1 MELFIPQT
9 TRSTNQVSKPWFD
22 KKAKLAVERK
32 RCAFTQKQRGEISTS
47 TWKSIRNRCQSIID
61 QSKQNFEKSVSKKLA
76 SCPNGS
82 RSFWTLAKTIQRNF
96 TKSSF
101 PPLSVDDGSIVT
113 SPQDKADLFAK
124 IFAANSTIDP
134 THTTPPKIPATQQ
147 TMPNITFHHRI
158 IRKILR
164 NLDVKKASGPDGIPP
179 IVLKKCAPELTPI
192 LCRLFKLS
200 YSHGIFPDTWKFAH
214 VQPVPKKGKKTDP
227 SNYRPIALISVL
239 SKVMEKCV
247 NIQLLKFL
255 ESSELLSDHQYGFR
269 QSRSTGDILAYVTH
283 LWTTAITNHGE
294 VQAVALDIS
303 KAFDQVWHSSLT
315 NKLPSYGLPLAL
327 CRWLSSFLSNR
338 SIAVVADGA
347 VSQPFQINAGVPQG
361 SVLSPT
367 LFLLHI
373 NDLLTATSNPIH
385 SFADDTTLHT
395 AYSSLKPL
403 SATESKSKK
412 FQKTESLNKD
422 LAKIISWGSRNL
434 VKFNATKTQSC
445 TFSKKRS
452 SEESPI
458 QMSGQTV
465 SNKNSIHVLGVTISN
480 NITWDDHITSI
491 AKSAAQKL
499 GFLYRSKRYFS
510 PQQLLTLYK
519 SQVRPGL
526 EYCSHVWGSAPKSTL
541 KLLDSVQKRAVRLI
555 GDTKLT
561 DSLPSLAHRRAVGDL
576 ALFYRYFHGKCS
588 SEIKSIMPALA
599 SFNRP
604 TRHNQSWHPFA
615 VQLKTQ
621 RTTYSKASFVYRTSL
636 LWNSLP
642 AQIFPSNYNLQQ
654 FKARVNKLNL
664 ELLSQPPSHTVTSCT
679 RGTAVL

>member
-1 MELFIPQT
+1 M
-9 TRSTNQVSKPWFD
+9 
-22 KKAKLAVERK
+22 
-32 RCAFTQKQRGEISTS
+32 
-47 TWKSIRNRCQSIID
+47 
-61 QSKQNFEKSVSKKLA
+61 
-76 SCPNGS
+76 
-82 RSFWTLAKTIQRNF
+82 
-96 TKSSF
+96 
-101 PPLSVDDGSIVT
+101 
-113 SPQDKADLFAK
+113 
-124 IFAANSTIDP
+124 
-134 THTTPPKIPATQQ
+134 
-147 TMPNITFHHRI
+147 
-158 IRKILR
+158 
-164 NLDVKKASGPDGIPP
+164 
-179 IVLKKCAPELTPI
+179 
-192 LCRLFKLS
+192 
-200 YSHGIFPDTWKFAH
+200 
-214 VQPVPKKGKKTDP
+214 
-227 SNYRPIALISVL
+227 
-239 SKVMEKCV
+239 
-247 NIQLLKFL
+247 
-255 ESSELLSDHQYGFR
+255 
-269 QSRSTGDILAYVTH
+269 
-283 LWTTAITNHGE
+283 
-294 VQAVALDIS
+294 
-303 KAFDQVWHSSLT
+303 
-315 NKLPSYGLPLAL
+315 
-327 CRWLSSFLSNR
+327 
-338 SIAVVADGA
+338 
-347 VSQPFQINAGVPQG
+347 
-361 SVLSPT
+361 
-367 LFLLHI
+367 
-373 NDLLTATSNPIH
+373 
-385 SFADDTTLHT
+385 
-395 AYSSLKPL
+395 
-403 SATESKSKK
+403 
-412 FQKTESLNKD
+412 
-422 LAKIISWGSRNL
+422 

-458 QMSGQTV
+458 QMSGQTL
-465 SNKNSIHVLGVTISN
+465 STKNSIHVLGVTISN

-642 AQIFPSNYNLQQ
+642 AQIFPPSYNLQQ